1 MERKNKGFTLVE
13 LIVVLVIL
21 AILAA
26 ILVPTL
32 LGYIDKARE
41 KQELLNAKNCLT
53 AVQAE
58 LSERYALYANDL
70 KPGYKE
76 ANLIIPSKDG
86 KYSGKDNGDVNATE
100 TTVAERILK
109 TIDKKDTKTEKG
121 DNDPYIVMFAVG
133 SNVNSSTG
141 ANKHDKYTVCYFMY
155 METEDSTP
163 LFYFNGAW
171 TKSHP
176 RMDDKSDVIDKNNVV
191 QVGPMKGKRIQ
202 YYIISNKTGTKAGD
216 TNFWKKVK
224 AHY

>member
-26 ILVPTL
+26 ILVPAL

-58 LSERYALYANDL
+58 LSERYALYGNDL
-70 KPGYKE
+70 KPGYKLE
-76 ANLIIPSKDG
+76 NLVFPSKEG
-86 KYSGKDNGDVNATE
+86 QNALSGNGDVNATD
-100 TTVAERILK
+100 TDVSKRILR
-109 TIDKKDTKTEKG
+109 TIDKKDDKTANG
-121 DNDPYIVMFAVG
+121 ANDPYIVMFAVG
-133 SNVNSSTG
+133 SNVNASTG
-141 ANKHDKYTVCYFMY
+141 ADKHDKYTVCYFMY
-155 METEDSTP
+155 METKDSTP

-176 RMDDKSDVIDKNNVV
+176 RIDENSDVISADNTV

-202 YYIISNKTGTKAGD
+202 YYIISNKTGTKAGEKS
-216 TNFWKKVK
+216 FWTIVK
-224 AHY
+224 SHY